1 MVSSKLV
8 GRYTAEAASA
18 DERLDC
24 QYRAWVALQEELTR
38 VFLTLFELRR
48 ATYPSLY
55 SEDLLVLEGILLR
68 VKRTWSMRAKACENH
83 RPPLQRE
90 R

>member
-1 MVSSKLV
+1 MVGSKLV

-55 SEDLLVLEGILLR
+55 
-68 VKRTWSMRAKACENH
+68 
-83 RPPLQRE
+83 
-90 R
+90 